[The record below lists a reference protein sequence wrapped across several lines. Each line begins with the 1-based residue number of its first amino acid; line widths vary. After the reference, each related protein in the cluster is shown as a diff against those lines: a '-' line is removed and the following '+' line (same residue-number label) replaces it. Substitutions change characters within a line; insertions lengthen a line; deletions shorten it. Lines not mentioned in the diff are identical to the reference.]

1 MNEKMKDLARQLQD
15 ECRKE
20 GVSLLCTM
28 QKKGKAN
35 VIALGNI
42 VDIGLCL
49 AMEDR
54 NLDKQLP
61 VPAAL
66 LRKTA
71 LEALKSTAF
80 QQDEVNGH
88 TFVLNDLADLPDVLN
103 RIMRGE
109 FE

>member
-42 VDIGLCL
+42 ADIGLCL
-49 AMEDR
+49 AMEER

-61 VPAAL
+61 VPAAI
-66 LRKTA
+66 LRKIA
-71 LEALKSTAF
+71 LEAFEGTAV
-80 QQDEVNGH
+80 QQDEINGH

-109 FE
+109 FK

>member
-28 QKKGKAN
+28 QKKEKAN

-42 VDIGLCL
+42 ADIGLCL
-49 AMEDR
+49 AMEER
-54 NLDKQLP
+54 NLDSQLP
-61 VPAAL
+61 VPAAI
-66 LRKTA
+66 LRKIA
-71 LEALKSTAF
+71 LEALEGAAV
-80 QQDEVNGH
+80 QQDEINGH
-88 TFVLNDLADLPDVLN
+88 TFVLNDLSDLPDVLN

-109 FE
+109 FK

>member
-28 QKKGKAN
+28 QKKEKAN

-42 VDIGLCL
+42 ADIGLCL
-49 AMEDR
+49 AMEER
-54 NLDKQLP
+54 NLDSQLP
-61 VPAAL
+61 VPAAI
-66 LRKTA
+66 LRKIA
-71 LEALKSTAF
+71 LETLEGTAV
-80 QQDEVNGH
+80 QQDEINGH
-88 TFVLNDLADLPDVLN
+88 TFVLNDLSDLPDVLN

-109 FE
+109 FK